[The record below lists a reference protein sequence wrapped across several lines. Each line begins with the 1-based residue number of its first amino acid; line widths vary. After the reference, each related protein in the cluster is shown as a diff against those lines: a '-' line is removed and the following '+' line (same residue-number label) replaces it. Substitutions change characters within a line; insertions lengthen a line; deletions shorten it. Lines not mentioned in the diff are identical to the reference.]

1 MSRGR
6 NVDLN
11 ATVWLI
17 WPEGGRSRRIRRNP
31 GPRTEE
37 KRRKLR
43 RLGAPQV
50 DPFHQES
57 KDSEAEPTVPSAR
70 RGVARSSGAMAR
82 SSRWWRRET
91 KRGERG
97 GLLAARGRRGDGARV
112 RRGRR
117 GMKKGLR
124 GSGSLCGGGAR

>member
-37 KRRKLR
+37 KRRKPR
-43 RLGAPQV
+43 RLGVPQV
-50 DPFHQES
+50 DSLGVEKEES
-57 KDSEAEPTVPSAR
+57 KAVLVVVSDR
-70 RGVARSSGAMAR
+70 RGGDQSGGAMADP
-82 SSRWWRRET
+82 WRMLSVVEE
-91 KRGERG
+91 K
-97 GLLAARGRRGDGARV
+97 
-112 RRGRR
+112 
-117 GMKKGLR
+117 
-124 GSGSLCGGGAR
+124 